1 MTTRERLAEFAP
13 KPSAFRPGKAPR
25 RSALAGADR
34 QADPSPTVAIAI
46 KLRIC
51 ATALD
56 EGAARALPDGLTP
69 PVATAPLAGSPLTGR
84 LPTTIRCSLD
94 STPARVPGGGGSA
107 LLVVAPELRLQSDWT
122 RHALTAVIRG
132 SYNDYRDLAD
142 RPTLNATVGG
152 RIDVSRD
159 SRVDLEGR
167 SWSARF
173 SRSAGRSFRSL
184 DQKVSRSLPVISLST
199 A

>member
-1 MTTRERLAEFAP
+1 M
-13 KPSAFRPGKAPR
+13 
-25 RSALAGADR
+25 GADR
-34 QADPSPTVAIAI
+34 QADLSPTVVI

-69 PVATAPLAGSPLTGR
+69 PVATAPLYSRGAPLTGR

-167 SWSARF
+167 SVVGTVYR
-173 SRSAGRSFRSL
+173 GRC
-184 DQKVSRSLPVISLST
+184 
-199 A
+199 